1 MLHEDIRAVGIA
13 LGEFAGRVSPDDW
26 RKLSALR
33 DRISTLANQAEG
45 LENLRDTSIAEADA
59 AFPKKPPQVEAKE
72 DAAQPTK
79 SSKKSGKA
87 AAVAVSPRGG
97 LTDSDSGFVG

>member
-13 LGEFAGRVSPDDW
+13 LGEFAGRVAPDDW

-33 DRISTLANQAEG
+33 DQLGTMANQAEW
-45 LENLRDTSIAEADA
+45 LENLRDASMAEADGSLPEA
-59 AFPKKPPQVEAKE
+59 PQVEAKE

-87 AAVAVSPRGG
+87 AKEA
-97 LTDSDSGFVG
+97 

>member
-33 DRISTLANQAEG
+33 DTLGSLANQAEG
-45 LENLRDTSIAEADA
+45 LENLPDEASARADEALAEA
-59 AFPKKPPQVEAKE
+59 PQVEAKE

-87 AAVAVSPRGG
+87 AKEA
-97 LTDSDSGFVG
+97 

>member
-33 DRISTLANQAEG
+33 DTLATLAN
-45 LENLRDTSIAEADA
+45 
-59 AFPKKPPQVEAKE
+59 
-72 DAAQPTK
+72 
-79 SSKKSGKA
+79 
-87 AAVAVSPRGG
+87 
-97 LTDSDSGFVG
+97 

>member
-33 DRISTLANQAEG
+33 DTLATLANQAEW
-45 LENLRDTSIAEADA
+45 LENLRDTGIAEADGA
-59 AFPKKPPQVEAKE
+59 LPEVPQVEAQT
-72 DAAQPTK
+72 ATAQPTK

-87 AAVAVSPRGG
+87 AKEA
-97 LTDSDSGFVG
+97 